1 MKTIITTLTSFL
13 IFLSSSALAENKL
26 QLGEGVNLIAVNGQE
41 VNTEGLFNRQNLF
54 PLPDGAVQLLVTYT
68 AEIKKGSDTE
78 LETSQPNVLTFE
90 VQQQTLTL
98 SAPRIKSENDLE
110 AFNKQKN
117 WILTQA
123 GNKAVA
129 FKAAQ
134 LPVSGFLLA
143 VDYEDALRKFNN
155 SGNEA
160 AIVPSVEHLAP
171 TVRADA
177 NATEQEVIYRMLKQW
192 YDLASPATQKRFL
205 ESVK

>member
-54 PLPDGAVQLLVTYT
+54 PIPDGAVQLLVTYT

-90 VQQQTLTL
+90 VQQQTLSL

-160 AIVPSVEHLAP
+160 AIVPSVEHLTP

>member
-13 IFLSSSALAENKL
+13 IFLSSSALAEHKL

-54 PLPDGAVQLLVTYT
+54 PIPDGAVQLLVTYT

-78 LETSQPNVLTFE
+78 LETSHTNVLTFE
-90 VQQQTLTL
+90 VQQQTLSL

-134 LPVSGFLLA
+134 LPVSGFLLS

-160 AIVPSVEHLAP
+160 AIVPSVEHLTP

>member
-54 PLPDGAVQLLVTYT
+54 PIPDGAVQLLVTYT

-90 VQQQTLTL
+90 VQQQTLSL

-110 AFNKQKN
+110 TFNKQKN

-160 AIVPSVEHLAP
+160 AIVPSVEHLTP